1 MASPRPKPLTPKEK
15 RAQARAR
22 ADAAHDKYVQRT
34 YGLAPGEY
42 QRMLEAQEHR
52 CAMCSR
58 LARRR
63 RLAVDHDHNTGRV
76 RGLLCYLCNKYLGQW
91 EGDPIAAHNAS
102 VYLASVAADYGP
114 EYEPLRTPLVEAER
128 PARRLLPLSVAPAR
142 G

>member
-1 MASPRPKPLTPKEK
+1 MASPRPKPLNPKER

-42 QRMLEAQEHR
+42 ARMLDAQDGR
-52 CAMCSR
+52 CAICGR
-58 LARRR
+58 KPRAR

-76 RGLLCYLCNKYLGQW
+76 RGLACYLCNKYLGQW

-102 VYLASVAADYGP
+102 VYLANIAADYGE
-114 EYEPLRTPLVEAER
+114 EYEPLRHPLVEAKR
-128 PARRLLPLSVAPAR
+128 PAQRLLPLRLAHGTR
-142 G
+142 